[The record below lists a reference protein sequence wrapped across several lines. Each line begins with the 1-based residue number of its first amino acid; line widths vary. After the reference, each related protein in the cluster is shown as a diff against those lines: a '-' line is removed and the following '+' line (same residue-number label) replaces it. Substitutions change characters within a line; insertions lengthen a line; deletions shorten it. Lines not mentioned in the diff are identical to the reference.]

1 MKHLLRALAFATVA
15 VASPAS
21 AALSGFYDSGEQIGV
36 ILASA
41 EVADA
46 LASAEVA
53 DALGQAPLLSIE
65 NTGTREDGAAA
76 WVVRAR
82 DCELTVYLVP
92 VPPQGPGMTTYDLD
106 QIGTCE

>member
-1 MKHLLRALAFATVA
+1 MKHLLHALAFATVA

-46 LASAEVA
+46 L
-53 DALGQAPLLSIE
+53 GQGPLLSIE